1 MTVQTPPPGAPLMGA
16 SSQAAG
22 LPGIDARQEGLIR
35 HTFIDFKQTSDFLN
49 RPLVFERADGL
60 YVWDQDGRKYFDA
73 IGGIFVAVL
82 GHRHPRVI
90 EAVRRQLDRM
100 TFAPPLH
107 GTTDI
112 ALDFI
117 ERLASVTPGN
127 LNYVKGFSGGSE
139 SVEAAM
145 KFTRQYFKQ
154 TGHPDKHKF
163 IGNYLSYHGSTLGAM
178 AAGGGAHRKLKF
190 QPEPAGFLKVPSPI
204 QMRDRFASWEETNRF
219 CAQLYDDVITSEGAE
234 TIAGV
239 ILEPVCNTGGMVT
252 PTAEYFAMIRDI
264 CTRHDVLLIFDE
276 VLTGFG
282 KTGDMFAAQTYGVT
296 PDIICGGKGLAT
308 GVIPAGA
315 MMAREDLA
323 DCFYGPPASNVQF
336 QHGHTFAGNPLA
348 AAAAIATIDELVEG
362 DYAARARRL
371 GDRLRL
377 RLEGLK
383 STGVVR
389 EVRGLG
395 VLLAVELVQN
405 ATTNEPFPADRKLGE
420 ALRMAALDN
429 GLILRIDPDWFAV
442 CPPLIAEDSD
452 IDDLADRIERSLA
465 QAMATVGA

>member
-1 MTVQTPPPGAPLMGA
+1 MTIQTPPPGAPLMGA
-16 SSQAAG
+16 SSQEVG
-22 LPGIDARQEGLIR
+22 LAGIDARQEGLIR

-90 EAVRRQLDRM
+90 EAVRHQLDRM

-117 ERLASVTPGN
+117 EKLASVTPGN
-127 LNYVKGFSGGSE
+127 LNYIKGFSGGSE

-145 KFTRQYFKQ
+145 KFARQYFKQ

-163 IGNYLSYHGSTLGAM
+163 IGNYLSYHGSTQGAM
-178 AAGGGAHRKLKF
+178 AAGGGAHRKVKF
-190 QPEPAGFLKVPSPI
+190 QPEPSGYLKIPSPI
-204 QMRDRFASWEETNRF
+204 QLRDRFPTWEETNRF
-219 CAQLYDDVITSEGAE
+219 CAQLYEDVIVSESPD

-296 PDIICGGKGLAT
+296 PDIICGGRHRH
-308 GVIPAGA
+308 
-315 MMAREDLA
+315 AR
-323 DCFYGPPASNVQF
+323 
-336 QHGHTFAGNPLA
+336 
-348 AAAAIATIDELVEG
+348 
-362 DYAARARRL
+362 RARR
-371 GDRLRL
+371 GRLRGPGAPA
-377 RLEGLK
+377 RRSHASPAGGPQVHRRRPRGPRPWGPAGRRAGPGRHDQRAISGRSEARGGPPHGGARQRPDPADRSGL
-383 STGVVR
+383 
-389 EVRGLG
+389 VRGL
-395 VLLAVELVQN
+395 
-405 ATTNEPFPADRKLGE
+405 PAAHRRG
-420 ALRMAALDN
+420 
-429 GLILRIDPDWFAV
+429 
-442 CPPLIAEDSD
+442 
-452 IDDLADRIERSLA
+452 
-465 QAMATVGA
+465 

>member
-1 MTVQTPPPGAPLMGA
+1 MTVQTTPPGAPLMGA

-22 LPGIDARQEGLIR
+22 LPSIDARQEGLIR

-117 ERLASVTPGN
+117 EKLASVTPGN

-163 IGNYLSYHGSTLGAM
+163 IGNYLSYHGSTQGAM
-178 AAGGGAHRKLKF
+178 AAGGGAHRKVKF

-204 QMRDRFASWEETNRF
+204 QMRDRFRLVGRD
-219 CAQLYDDVITSEGAE
+219 Q
-234 TIAGV
+234 
-239 ILEPVCNTGGMVT
+239 PVL
-252 PTAEYFAMIRDI
+252 R
-264 CTRHDVLLIFDE
+264 
-276 VLTGFG
+276 
-282 KTGDMFAAQTYGVT
+282 
-296 PDIICGGKGLAT
+296 
-308 GVIPAGA
+308 PA
-315 MMAREDLA
+315 L
-323 DCFYGPPASNVQF
+323 
-336 QHGHTFAGNPLA
+336 
-348 AAAAIATIDELVEG
+348 
-362 DYAARARRL
+362 
-371 GDRLRL
+371 
-377 RLEGLK
+377 
-383 STGVVR
+383 
-389 EVRGLG
+389 
-395 VLLAVELVQN
+395 
-405 ATTNEPFPADRKLGE
+405 
-420 ALRMAALDN
+420 
-429 GLILRIDPDWFAV
+429 
-442 CPPLIAEDSD
+442 
-452 IDDLADRIERSLA
+452 
-465 QAMATVGA
+465 